1 MRVLITWVDSGWGSS
16 GAVGGEGA
24 LERLLAEGTKRWD
37 ALYVLA
43 PRALRSRATAALAEA
58 SERADAANL
67 WPVEVTAPAEVDVVA
82 AACESVLRLLP
93 DDARV
98 EVVAAAGPL
107 AAPEAWRVLA
117 RRHVGRVKLLGDKP
131 AVVAQATQAPAGPAP
146 VAPVAAARPVEAK
159 TPVSTKPP
167 APRPTDTKR
176 PASAKD
182 PGPSKTRPAN
192 PEVGAAFVPLGVRVA
207 AAERAALAEAL
218 ERTGGNLSQAAALLE
233 VDRNTLKRK
242 MAEHGFPR

>member
-1 MRVLITWVDSGWGSS
+1 VHIQGMRVLITWVDSGWGSS

-67 WPVEVTAPAEVDVVA
+67 WPVEVSSPSEVDAVA

-107 AAPEAWRVLA
+107 AAPEAWRLLA
-117 RRHVGRVKLLGDKP
+117 RRHVGRVKLLGEKSATGAREASTP
-131 AVVAQATQAPAGPAP
+131 AT
-146 VAPVAAARPVEAK
+146 VAPVVEAVAAK
-159 TPVSTKPP
+159 PVVSQPTETKRSASTRRP
-167 APRPTDTKR
+167 APTKT
-176 PASAKD
+176 
-182 PGPSKTRPAN
+182 GPAN
-192 PEVGAAFVPLGVRVA
+192 PDVAASFVPLAVRVA
-207 AAERAALAEAL
+207 AAERAALTEAL
-218 ERTGGNLSQAAALLE
+218 ERTSGNLSQAAALLE

>member
-67 WPVEVTAPAEVDVVA
+67 WPVEVSSPSEVDAVA

-107 AAPEAWRVLA
+107 AAPEAWRLLA
-117 RRHVGRVKLLGDKP
+117 RRHVGRVKLLGEKSATGAREVSTP
-131 AVVAQATQAPAGPAP
+131 ATVTPVVEA
-146 VAPVAAARPVEAK
+146 VAAKPV
-159 TPVSTKPP
+159 VSQPTETKRS
-167 APRPTDTKR
+167 APTKR
-176 PASAKD
+176 PA
-182 PGPSKTRPAN
+182 PTKTKPAS
-192 PEVGAAFVPLGVRVA
+192 PDVAASFVPLGVRVA
-207 AAERAALAEAL
+207 AAERAALSEAL
-218 ERTGGNLSQAAALLE
+218 ERTSGNLSQAAALLE

-242 MAEHGFPR
+242 MAEHGFAR